1 MEMYIEWFGEDARER
16 ILHCKLNSIELQVS
30 SGWAEVSSKISLSF
44 VPSSDFKQLR
54 RQIERIGRPGATEG
68 RSARLADGCE
78 AVIKR
83 RKDLA
88 REVDLYVSDVRI

>member
-54 RQIERIGRPGATEG
+54 RQIERIGRTGATEG
-68 RSARLADGCE
+68 ASARLADRYQAE
-78 AVIKR
+78 VRR

-88 REVDLYVSDVRI
+88 REVNLFVSGMRI